1 MRSGGVEGWLVPC
14 SRGDYTQPTEVE
26 VVAGVDLEWAGS
38 GTEGVAGAS
47 GLMYVVSTGV
57 VGYTLPMAVGDL
69 RGVTVRVEENGE
81 Q

>member
-1 MRSGGVEGWLVPC
+1 M
-14 SRGDYTQPTEVE
+14 
-26 VVAGVDLEWAGS
+26 AGVVLESAGS